1 MNQYVTR
8 NFIPQLRQSY
18 SDAGVFFF
26 SFCVA
31 VVVFVAL
38 FPIFPGVSSFEI
50 GMMVDKDLLSP
61 QAISYP
67 SEIITEKLRD
77 EREAEVSSQLV
88 LDTDIRGDHLLKL
101 DTVLIAIDKIR
112 IDDQLSSSAK
122 ETGIRNVSG
131 VILSNRV
138 AASIVEVND
147 TQWRALQ
154 EESKNVLGRILAE
167 AIGEDGLLD
176 ARNSLSGLL
185 SPLLTADHVL
195 IVREV
200 VAPLIVHTL
209 KIDEERT
216 EILRNEVRAN
226 TQIVYQNFVRGE
238 LIVTAGSILT
248 EENLETIDELGLRQI
263 GLDYSKIIA
272 VTLISIFNG
281 LIFAGYLIV
290 FRPAGV
296 QSLRQMFLFGV
307 LYVLAILIAKFTL
320 PFFVPDVDRHFLI
333 HILPL
338 AAGPIAIA
346 VLLDLATA
354 IVATLLVTVVVVFI
368 QVYLPGSEMLGIASP
383 LQVAQLTSAT
393 VLSSLAGIFV
403 ATRADRIQRFLTA
416 GFAACAGS
424 LFGIIPFW
432 LIDSDR
438 GYIDLIWITGS
449 AFVGGLLIAVLV
461 VGAFILLSRPF
472 GIITRVE
479 LMELAQLSRPLLR
492 RLQDEAPGTF
502 QHSILVGNL
511 AERAADR
518 IGADSLLAR
527 VGAYYHDIGKLGS
540 PSFFVENNANEESP
554 HEGLDPLQSTR
565 VILQHVTGGIE
576 TAKKNGLPEVLIQ
589 FIEQHHGTRLV
600 AYFYRRA
607 VELNPDIDQA
617 LFRYAGPKP
626 QSREVVLVMLADS
639 CEAATRASKDRSPDR
654 IREIV
659 NEAFRERIDENEFDQ
674 SPISLADLS
683 VVRESYIST
692 LEAVLHPRVEYPEP
706 SMQEL
711 EARGRNI
718 KNSKLSE

>member
-18 SDAGVFFF
+18 SDAGVIFF
-26 SFCVA
+26 SFCIA
-31 VVVFVAL
+31 IVVFISL
-38 FPIFPGVSSFEI
+38 FPVFPGVGSFEI
-50 GMMVDKDLLSP
+50 GMVVDKDIMSP
-61 QAISYP
+61 KTISYP
-67 SEIITEKLRD
+67 SEVITEKLRD
-77 EREAEVSSQLV
+77 ERASEVSSQLV
-88 LDTDIRGDHLLKL
+88 LDTDIRGDQLLKL
-101 DTVLIAIDKIR
+101 DTVLTAIDSIR
-112 IDDQLSSSAK
+112 NDNQLSSSAK
-122 ETGIRNVSG
+122 ETAIRNVSG

-147 TQWRALQ
+147 SQWRALQ
-154 EESKNVLGRILAE
+154 DESKNILGRILAE
-167 AIGEDGLLD
+167 AIGEDEVSD
-176 ARNSLSGLL
+176 ARNGLSGLL

-200 VAPLIVHTL
+200 AAPLVVPTL

-216 EILRNEVRAN
+216 ETLRNEVRAN
-226 TQIVYQNFVRGE
+226 TQTVYQNFARGE
-238 LIVTAGSILT
+238 LIVAAGSILAM
-248 EENLETIDELGLRQI
+248 EELEAIDQLGLMPVGI
-263 GLDYSKIIA
+263 DYFKVIA
-272 VTLISIFNG
+272 ITLISIFNG
-281 LIFAGYLIV
+281 LIFAGYLTV
-290 FRPAGV
+290 FRPSGV
-296 QSLRQMFLFGV
+296 QSLRQMFLFGF
-307 LYVLAILIAKFTL
+307 LYVLAIVIAKLAL

-354 IVATLLVTVVVVFI
+354 IITTLLITVVVIFI

-383 LQVAQLTSAT
+383 LQVAQLASAT
-393 VLSSLAGIFV
+393 IVSSLAGIFI

-416 GFAACAGS
+416 GFAACGGS
-424 LFGIIPFW
+424 LLGILPFW
-432 LIDSDR
+432 LIDPDK
-438 GYIDLIWITGS
+438 GYTDLIWIAGAS
-449 AFVGGLLIAVLV
+449 LLGGLLTALLV

-540 PSFFVENNANEESP
+540 PSFFAENNANEESP

-565 VILQHVTGGIE
+565 VILQHVTGGVE
-576 TAKKNGLPEVLIQ
+576 TARRNGLPEVLIQ

-607 VELNPDIDQA
+607 VELNSDIDQS
-617 LFRYAGPKP
+617 LFRYPGPKP

-639 CEAATRASKDRSPDR
+639 CEAATIASSDRSSAR

-659 NEAFRERIDENEFDQ
+659 TEAFRERIDENEFEE
-674 SPISLADLS
+674 SPISLSDLS
-683 VVRESYIST
+683 IVRESYIST
-692 LEAVLHPRVEYPEP
+692 LEAVYHPRVEYPEP
-706 SMQEL
+706 SVQEL
-711 EARGRNI
+711 EARGRNN
-718 KNSKLSE
+718 KNSE